1 MYTSHTSQL
10 DRRLGCKSRRWE
22 GGGSCIL
29 LILLNWMGV
38 LEEEWTA
45 RAGWSTPLGKNLAGD
60 RSYDRD
66 DDLDGDHDGLDNN
79 DQMAFGEIK
88 KIYY

>member
-10 DRRLGCKSRRWE
+10 DRRLRCKSRRWE

-38 LEEEWTA
+38 LEEARTA
-45 RAGWSTPLGKNLAGD
+45 RAGWSTPLEQGKKLAGD

-66 DDLDGDHDGLDNN
+66 DDLDGEHDYDGLDN
-79 DQMAFGEIK
+79 DDHDG
-88 KIYY
+88 